1 MNTGNLTIKVWVI
14 ALTIFIMLYVLAI
27 GQEKNAKAAL
37 KLNKQ
42 AKTELTALQT
52 EYLSRTSL
60 SGYNLNKSELSA
72 SPEIIYIRKTELTG
86 FPKHKKEDK
95 ADKLD
100 IFGF

>member
-1 MNTGNLTIKVWVI
+1 MNTGNLTIKVWVV
-14 ALTIFIMLYVLAI
+14 ALTVFIVFYVLAI

-42 AKTELTALQT
+42 AKAELAALQA
-52 EYLSRTSL
+52 EYLSRMSL
-60 SGYNLNKSELSA
+60 SGYNLNKSELSS
-72 SPEIIYIRKTELTG
+72 SPEIIYVRKSELTAL
-86 FPKHKKEDK
+86 PKRKKENK